1 MEGQTLFHRT
11 LLNEAGDPIKT
22 PEHTR
27 YQIFLQIIH
36 EDKKSATSV
45 NRKPTLNEVYTHF
58 ESFLSLADKFDTLY
72 RLAHTSFRICSIE
85 LQFPKQIFYQ
95 IYYLILKRIFFGL
108 NNNLNFILLFFNQKK
123 FYFFSFFSSSGMHQ
137 SHHLVEGHT
146 AGINSLLISFSHAL
160 RCLSSLRQTINL
172 T

>member
-11 LLNEAGDPIKT
+11 LLNEAGDPIKI

-58 ESFLSLADKFDTLY
+58 ESFLSLAV
-72 RLAHTSFRICSIE
+72 S
-85 LQFPKQIFYQ
+85 
-95 IYYLILKRIFFGL
+95 LILC
-108 NNNLNFILLFFNQKK
+108 
-123 FYFFSFFSSSGMHQ
+123 
-137 SHHLVEGHT
+137 T
-146 AGINSLLISFSHAL
+146 DLLIKLPDMLH
-160 RCLSSLRQTINL
+160 
-172 T
+172 

>member
-11 LLNEAGDPIKT
+11 LLNEAGDPIKI

-58 ESFLSLADKFDTLY
+58 ESFLSLAV
-72 RLAHTSFRICSIE
+72 S
-85 LQFPKQIFYQ
+85 
-95 IYYLILKRIFFGL
+95 LILCID
-108 NNNLNFILLFFNQKK
+108 
-123 FYFFSFFSSSGMHQ
+123 
-137 SHHLVEGHT
+137 
-146 AGINSLLISFSHAL
+146 LLIKLPDMLH
-160 RCLSSLRQTINL
+160 
-172 T
+172 